1 MTKDLLVDFRIC
13 FIVPSILDYY
23 NQTQQHGALLTID
36 YELNALEKS
45 LRRNL
50 NHYHSESFLSNIYLK
65 FLSTVSK

>member
-36 YELNALEKS
+36 HELNALEKS

-50 NHYHSESFLSNIYLK
+50 NHSESFLSNIYLK
-65 FLSTVSK
+65 ILSTVSK